1 MRHNKALQV
10 QLNTSQG
17 LEASREPAKPGQA
30 SEGRRPGR
38 GVALAGAQ
46 TGWLCCT
53 GCIADA
59 RTRQRQHRTLHL
71 RSATFRRMA
80 AGQTE
85 SPVCQKTST
94 RSTEQPMCA
103 TADSPPRCTTR
114 QSPAHLAWLEL
125 VRDGCV
131 QGLVLPG
138 RPVSAHMG
146 PSSASCRGCSAF

>member
-17 LEASREPAKPGQA
+17 LEASLQPAKPGQA
-30 SEGRRPGR
+30 SEGRRAGR
-38 GVALAGAQ
+38 GAALAGAL

-71 RSATFRRMA
+71 RSATFLQMA

-94 RSTEQPMCA
+94 RGG
-103 TADSPPRCTTR
+103 
-114 QSPAHLAWLEL
+114 L
-125 VRDGCV
+125 VR
-131 QGLVLPG
+131 GL
-138 RPVSAHMG
+138 
-146 PSSASCRGCSAF
+146 PSSQCVPLLTHRRAARPGSRQHT